1 MFFFSFQGHPLKI
14 KIYELFVLVPF
25 DIWTAGPA
33 PVLLTLPPSRF
44 LLLLLVLFVPLL
56 SGPAPGSD
64 DENLV
69 PIFLLPTVFLL
80 LLLLGLLVLLPVQDL
95 APFLIKGLRD

>member
-1 MFFFSFQGHPLKI
+1 M
-14 KIYELFVLVPF
+14 LVPF

-33 PVLLTLPPSRF
+33 PVLLTLIPSRF
-44 LLLLLVLFVPLL
+44 LFILLVLLVPLL
-56 SGPAPGSD
+56 SRPAPGSD

-69 PIFLLPTVFLL
+69 PIFLLLAVFLL

-95 APFLIKGLRD
+95 APFLAKGLRD

>member
-1 MFFFSFQGHPLKI
+1 M
-14 KIYELFVLVPF
+14 LVPF

-33 PVLLTLPPSRF
+33 PVLLTLIPSRF
-44 LLLLLVLFVPLL
+44 LFLLLVLIPLL

-69 PIFLLPTVFLL
+69 SIFLLLTVFLL
-80 LLLLGLLVLLPVQDL
+80 LLLLGLLILLPVQDL
-95 APFLIKGLRD
+95 APFLTKGLRD